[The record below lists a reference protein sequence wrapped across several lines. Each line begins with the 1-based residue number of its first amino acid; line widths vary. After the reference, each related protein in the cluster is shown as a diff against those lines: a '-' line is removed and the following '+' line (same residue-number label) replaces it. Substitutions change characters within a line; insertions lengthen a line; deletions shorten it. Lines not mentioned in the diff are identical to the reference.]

1 MFDAGTLTFREFVM
15 SEPLPLATIQNSVLE
30 FLRDRD
36 DGVVFGAQAVNA
48 YVAEPRMTQDI
59 DLLSTRAKGLAEE
72 LRDHLAQH
80 FHIGVRVREIGAG
93 RGYRL
98 FQIRKAGNRH
108 LVDVR
113 PVESL
118 PPAQRVSGVLVIAP
132 PDLIAS
138 KVISYHRRLAQPKSF
153 TDRRDIAMLLLQF
166 PELKS
171 EAGPVLDCLRAA
183 GAERQVLDAW
193 SELVAQEIQPPD
205 DDNEF

>member
-48 YVAEPRMTQDI
+48 YVDEPRMTQDV
-59 DLLSTRAKGLAEE
+59 DLLSTRAKELAEE
-72 LRDHLAQH
+72 LRDHLGQQ
-80 FHIGVRVREIGAG
+80 FHISVRVREIGEG

-98 FQIRKAGNRH
+98 FQVRKSGNRH

-118 PPAQRVSGVLVIAP
+118 PSAQRVSGVLVIAP

-153 TDRRDIAMLLLQF
+153 SDRRDIAMLLLQF

-171 EAGPVLDCLRAA
+171 EVGPVMDCLRGA
-183 GAERQVLDAW
+183 GAEEQVLNAW
-193 SELVAQEIQPPD
+193 RELVAQEIQPPD
-205 DDNEF
+205 ADDEF